1 MSSVAFLLLDSVV
14 DPMNPRAF
22 SSNKEVRAP
31 LAVITGGSAG
41 LGAAIV
47 EAFLAEGFAVVI
59 VGRDQLRLE
68 QAFDKLA
75 LADKGSEGRACWLVA
90 DVCQRESVDRLFADV
105 QLRFGRLDVL
115 VNCVG
120 TSDRGRVEDLSG
132 HRVHELIETNVVSA
146 LLCSQ
151 AALPLLRQSGGVIV
165 NIGSLAAKVGARY
178 LGGYCLAKHALAG
191 LTQQMR
197 LEWRDYG
204 VHVAMVNPGPIQ
216 RDDAGKRYASAPGDI
231 PDSARLPAGGAKL
244 KGIAPD
250 VVAQA
255 VVLVAKKRS
264 VDKILPGYLR
274 LLVAIGHAFP
284 RLGDWI
290 LLKFTSKNSSR

>member
-1 MSSVAFLLLDSVV
+1 
-14 DPMNPRAF
+14 MNPRAV
-22 SSNKEVRAP
+22 SQDKEAHGPVV
-31 LAVITGGSAG
+31 VITGGSAG
-41 LGAAIV
+41 LGVAIA
-47 EAFLAEGFAVVI
+47 EAFLAEGFEVVI
-59 VGRDQLRLE
+59 VGRDHQRLE
-68 QAFDKLA
+68 QAFEKLVSV
-75 LADKGSEGRACWLVA
+75 DKGSAGRPCWLVA
-90 DVCQRESVDRLFADV
+90 DVSQRESVDRLFADV

-120 TSDRGRVEDLSG
+120 MSDRGRVEDLSG
-132 HRVHELIETNVVSA
+132 NRVHELIDANVVST
-146 LLCSQ
+146 LFCSQ

-216 RDDAGKRYASAPGDI
+216 RDDAGKRYASAPGGI

-244 KGIAPD
+244 KGLAPD
-250 VVAQA
+250 VVANA
-255 VVLVAKKRS
+255 VVQAAKQRT

-274 LLVAIGHAFP
+274 LLVAIGHAMP

-290 LLKFTSKNSSR
+290 LLKFTSKKSSD